1 MRYQTRK
8 SSITIPRELIR
19 KSGGVVVLP
28 LKEYQELQERA
39 VPEYQL
45 YGKEAEELD
54 KLVEEG
60 LRDHEEG
67 RTTSASSLS
76 EAVAKYDRKTKR
88 NKKS

>member
-1 MRYQTRK
+1 MRYQTNK
-8 SSITIPRELIR
+8 SLITIPRELVR

-28 LKEYQELQERA
+28 LKEYQELRERA

-60 LRDHEEG
+60 LRDYEEG
-67 RTTSASSLS
+67 KTIPARSLR
-76 EAVAKYDRKTKR
+76 EAMAKYDRKTKR